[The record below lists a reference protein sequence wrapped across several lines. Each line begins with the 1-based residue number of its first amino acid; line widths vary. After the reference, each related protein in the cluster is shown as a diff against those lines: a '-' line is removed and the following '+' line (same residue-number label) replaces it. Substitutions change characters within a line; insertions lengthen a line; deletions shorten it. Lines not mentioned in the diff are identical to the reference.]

1 MKDLLE
7 IRGQINNIDDQIIA
21 LWKERMALSLEVAK
35 YKKENRLPIL
45 DEQREK
51 ELLDRISSLAGEE
64 LKGYSREL
72 YSEIM
77 RISREYQER
86 QIKGD
91 L

>member
-7 IRGQINNIDDQIIA
+7 IRGQINNIDNQIIE
-21 LWKERMALSLEVAK
+21 LWKERMALSLEVAE

-64 LKGYSREL
+64 LEGYSREL

>member
-21 LWKERMALSLEVAK
+21 LWKERMALSLEVAE
-35 YKKENRLPIL
+35 YKRENNLPIL
-45 DEQREK
+45 DEKREK
-51 ELLDRISSLAGEE
+51 ELLDRISDLAGEE
-64 LKGYSREL
+64 LKEYSREL

-86 QIKGD
+86 ETKGD

>member
-1 MKDLLE
+1 MKDLLG
-7 IRGQINNIDDQIIA
+7 IRGQINNIDEQIIA
-21 LWKERMALSLEVAK
+21 LWKERMALSLEVAE

-64 LKGYSREL
+64 LEGYSREL

>member
-1 MKDLLE
+1 MKDLLG
-7 IRGQINNIDDQIIA
+7 IRKQINNIDDQIIA
-21 LWKERMALSLEVAK
+21 LWKERMALSLEVAE

-64 LKGYSREL
+64 LEGYSREL

>member
-1 MKDLLE
+1 MTDLSK
-7 IRGQINNIDDQIIA
+7 IREQINNIDEQIIE
-21 LWKERMALSLEVAK
+21 LWKERMALSLSVAE
-35 YKKENRLPIL
+35 YKKENNLPIL

-51 ELLDRISSLAGEE
+51 ELLDRIGSLAGEE
-64 LKGYSREL
+64 LEEYSRAL

-77 RISREYQER
+77 RISRDYQER

>member
-7 IRGQINNIDDQIIA
+7 VREQINNIDNQIIE

-64 LKGYSREL
+64 LEGYSREL
-72 YSEIM
+72 YFEIM

>member
-7 IRGQINNIDDQIIA
+7 IRGQINNIDEQIIA
-21 LWKERMALSLEVAK
+21 LWKERMALSLEVAE
-35 YKKENRLPIL
+35 YKRENNLPIL
-45 DEQREK
+45 DEKREK
-51 ELLDRISSLAGEE
+51 ELLDRISNLAGKE
-64 LKGYSREL
+64 LEGYSREL

-86 QIKGD
+86 EIKGD

>member
-21 LWKERMALSLEVAK
+21 FWKERMALSLEVAE
-35 YKKENRLPIL
+35 YKRENNLPIL
-45 DEQREK
+45 DEKREK
-51 ELLDRISSLAGEE
+51 ELLDRISDLAGEE
-64 LKGYSREL
+64 LKEYSREL

-86 QIKGD
+86 ETKGD